1 MLLRYTSSSNFLRNK
16 SLIFLIIA
24 RMSTTIASQM
34 LTVAVGWQIYSIT
47 KDPFYLGLVG
57 LVQFL
62 PMLLLTLVVGHAAD
76 RYNRKVIVCTSLIVE
91 GVGIFLLALGSF
103 HGWISKE
110 RILLFIF
117 FIGTAGAF
125 QGPPMQALLPNIV
138 TKEVFPRATA
148 LMSSVSEFTVII
160 GPSLGGFLYS
170 LGPGTV
176 YSISGSLII
185 LASILI
191 FFIVLKSEQTK
202 PDPATLKSLFAGIT
216 FIKSR
221 PIILGAISLDLFAV
235 LFGGATALLPIFAG
249 EILKIGASGL
259 GILRSAP
266 AAGALLMSAMLAKK
280 PLKRKAGRIMFTAV
294 IFFGMSTIVFAL
306 SKSFLLSLGALFVL
320 GASDV
325 ISVVIRCTLVQTQ
338 TPDNMRG
345 RVSAVNLMFIG
356 TSNQLGEF
364 ESGLT
369 ASWFGAKNAALIGG
383 IGTILVVLLWM
394 RLFPQILKVEKLQQ

>member
-1 MLLRYTSSSNFLRNK
+1 MLLRYNTSSNFLRNK

-176 YSISGSLII
+176 YSISGSLIM

-280 PLKRKAGRIMFTAV
+280 PLNRKAGRIMFTAV

-325 ISVVIRCTLVQTQ
+325 ISVVIRSTLVQTQ